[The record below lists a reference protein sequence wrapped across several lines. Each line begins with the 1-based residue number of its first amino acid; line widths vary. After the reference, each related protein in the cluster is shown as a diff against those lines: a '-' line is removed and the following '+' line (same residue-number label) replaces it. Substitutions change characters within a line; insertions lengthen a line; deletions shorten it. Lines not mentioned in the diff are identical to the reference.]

1 MSGIAWR
8 RLAALAAAVALA
20 AATAAPAG
28 GASPSLPDKR
38 EELRRVQRQLD
49 AERQRLQQ
57 TRRRERRMLDQ
68 VQRVDR
74 DLDASE
80 SRLARLAGSLRHAR
94 MRSEAAAAAL
104 ARAEMALARR
114 RSLLAGR
121 LRDMHRYGRAGYLD
135 VVLGAATF
143 PEFVARAR
151 MVNAI
156 VRDDARMIAAYS
168 TDRDRTATLREDL
181 IVEQQRLQA
190 LLQET
195 EERRRQLSG
204 QATAKR
210 AALQAVVDA
219 RAAAERAIRDL
230 EEDSRTLEAL
240 IQSLQSGTTA
250 GAGRVLS
257 TFVIPLRGPV
267 TSRFGFRRHPIF
279 RLRQFHQG
287 LDIAAPRGSPVAA
300 AFGGK
305 VLFTGW
311 YGGYGK
317 LVILDHGK
325 GLSSLYGH
333 LSAILVK
340 PGQTVA
346 RGEIVGRV
354 GSTGYSTGSH
364 LHYEIRQNGRPVNPP
379 AP

>member
-1 MSGIAWR
+1 VTGIAWR
-8 RLAALAAAVALA
+8 RLAGLAAAVALT
-20 AATAAPAG
+20 ATIAAPAG

-38 EELRRVQRQLD
+38 EELRRVQRKLD

-57 TRRRERRMLDQ
+57 TRRRERRSLDQ

-74 DLDASE
+74 QLDASE
-80 SRLARLAGSLRHAR
+80 SRLARLAGSLRQAR

-121 LRDMHRYGRAGYLD
+121 LRDMHRHGRAGYLD

-156 VRDDARMIAAYS
+156 VRADARMIDAYS

-181 IVEQQRLQA
+181 IIEQRHLQA

-210 AALQAVVDA
+210 AALRAVVDE

-257 TFVIPLRGPV
+257 AFLMPLRGPV
-267 TSRFGFRRHPIF
+267 TSRFGLRRHPIF

-317 LVILDHGK
+317 LVILDHGQ

-354 GSTGYSTGSH
+354 GSTGYSTGPH

-379 AP
+379 TP

>member
-1 MSGIAWR
+1 MTGTIWR
-8 RLAALAAAVALA
+8 RLAALTASAALA
-20 AATAAPAG
+20 VTVAAPAG
-28 GASPSLPDKR
+28 GASPSLPNKR
-38 EELRRVQRQLD
+38 EELRRVQRKLD
-49 AERQRLQQ
+49 SERQRLQQ

-68 VQRVDR
+68 VHRVDR
-74 DLDASE
+74 QLDASE
-80 SRLARLAGSLRHAR
+80 SRLTRLAGSLRQAR

-104 ARAEMALARR
+104 ARAEIALARR

-143 PEFVARAR
+143 PEFIARTR

-156 VRDDARMIAAYS
+156 VRDDARMIDAYT

-181 IVEQQRLQA
+181 NVEQHRLQV

-195 EERRRQLSG
+195 EERRLQLSG

-210 AALQAVVDA
+210 SALQAVVRE

-230 EEDSRTLEAL
+230 EDDSRALETL
-240 IQSLQSGTTA
+240 IRSLQSGPTL
-250 GAGRVLS
+250 GARQPLS
-257 TFVIPLRGPV
+257 AFLMPLRGAI
-267 TSRFGFRRHPIF
+267 TSRFGLRRHPIF

-287 LDIAAPRGSPVAA
+287 VDIAAPRGSPVAA
-300 AFGGK
+300 AFPGT

-317 LVILDHGK
+317 LVVVDHGQ

-340 PGQTVA
+340 PGQVVA
-346 RGEIVGRV
+346 RGDVIGRV
-354 GSTGYSTGSH
+354 GSTGYSTGPH
-364 LHYEIRQNGRPVNPP
+364 LHYEIRQSGRPVNPA

>member
-8 RLAALAAAVALA
+8 RLAALAAAVALMAA
-20 AATAAPAG
+20 AATPAG
-28 GASPSLPDKR
+28 GASPSLPGKR
-38 EELRRVQRQLD
+38 EELRRVQRKLD
-49 AERQRLQQ
+49 DERQRLQQ

-68 VQRVDR
+68 AQRVDR
-74 DLDASE
+74 ELDASE
-80 SRLARLAGSLRHAR
+80 SRLARLAGSLRQAR

-121 LRDMHRYGRAGYLD
+121 LRDMHRYGQAGYLD

-156 VRDDARMIAAYS
+156 VRDDARMIDAYS

-181 IVEQQRLQA
+181 IVEQGRLQA

-210 AALQAVVDA
+210 AALQAVGDQ

-250 GAGRVLS
+250 GAGRVLAA
-257 TFVIPLRGPV
+257 FLMPLRGPV

-317 LVILDHGK
+317 LVILDHGQ
-325 GLSSLYGH
+325 GFSSLYGH

-340 PGQTVA
+340 PGQSVA

-354 GSTGYSTGSH
+354 GSTGYSTGPH

>member
-1 MSGIAWR
+1 MTGTVWR
-8 RLAALAAAVALA
+8 RLGALTASAALAIAVAV
-20 AATAAPAG
+20 PAG

-38 EELRRVQRQLD
+38 EELRRVHRKLD
-49 AERQRLQQ
+49 SERQRLQQ
-57 TRRRERRMLDQ
+57 TRRREHRMLDQ
-68 VQRVDR
+68 VHRVDR
-74 DLDASE
+74 QLDASE
-80 SRLARLAGSLRHAR
+80 SRLTRLAGSLRQAR
-94 MRSEAAAAAL
+94 LRSEAAAAAL
-104 ARAEMALARR
+104 ARAEIALARR

-143 PEFVARAR
+143 PEFVARTR

-156 VRDDARMIAAYS
+156 VRDDARMIDAYT

-181 IVEQQRLQA
+181 NVEQHRLQA

-195 EERRRQLSG
+195 EERRLQLSG

-210 AALQAVVDA
+210 SALQAVVRQ

-230 EEDSRTLEAL
+230 EDDSRALATL
-240 IQSLQSGTTA
+240 IQSLQSGPTL
-250 GAGRVLS
+250 GARRPLS
-257 TFVIPLRGPV
+257 AFLMPLRGAI
-267 TSRFGFRRHPIF
+267 TSRFGLRRHPIF

-287 LDIAAPRGSPVAA
+287 VDIAAPRGSPVAA
-300 AFGGK
+300 AFAGT

-317 LVILDHGK
+317 LVVVDHGQ

-340 PGQTVA
+340 PGQVVA
-346 RGEIVGRV
+346 RSDVIGRV
-354 GSTGYSTGSH
+354 GSTGYSTGPH
-364 LHYEIRQNGRPVNPP
+364 LHYEIRQNGRPVNPVVP
-379 AP
+379 